1 MRYGFPLCGAGVLVL
16 LVGVMVAGLFMWL
29 GAKIAGVRRASFAR
43 AVVAAIASWVVTG
56 LCYGLA
62 PLLPII
68 GLGLATIG
76 AILLSIVVI
85 KAAFDTSFGKAL
97 LVWVFN
103 LIVQAAA
110 VLLTGLPFL
119 GLMAGRFRGMR
130 IPM

>member
-1 MRYGFPLCGAGVLVL
+1 MRYGFPLCGAGVLFL

-29 GAKIAGVRRASFAR
+29 GAKIAGVRRASFGR
-43 AVVAAIASWVVTG
+43 AVVAALASWVVTG

-68 GLGLATIG
+68 GLGLATVG
-76 AILLSIVVI
+76 AILLSVVVI

-103 LIVQAAA
+103 LVVQAAA
-110 VLLTGLPFL
+110 ILLTGLPFL
-119 GLMAGRFRGMR
+119 GLLAGRFGPARL
-130 IPM
+130 PM